1 MVRLCRVPFVLRIN
15 RGNSDIKCRETPL
28 LLLYKQYVKE
38 NIMQEPKR
46 ILIVDDHPIVRHG
59 LKKVFE
65 QEADLTVCGE
75 AEDVTTALKE
85 LEEKKP
91 DLMVV
96 DLSLKNSN
104 GLDIIKSVKTKN
116 DIPIIVLSIHDE
128 TIYAERVLRA
138 GAKGYVMKQEA
149 ADQLLIAIRKVLAGE
164 IFVSEKMS
172 KYLLQKYIDGG
183 AMADFVSPVSKLS
196 DREIEI
202 YRLIGEGRSTRQIAE
217 ALTLSIKTVESHR
230 AHIKQKLRLKTG
242 TELVHNAVQWVQS
255 EKSTS

>member
-1 MVRLCRVPFVLRIN
+1 
-15 RGNSDIKCRETPL
+15 
-28 LLLYKQYVKE
+28 
-38 NIMQEPKR
+38 MQEQKR
-46 ILIVDDHPIVRHG
+46 VFIVDDHPIVRHG
-59 LKKVFE
+59 LKKIFE

-75 AEDVTTALKE
+75 AEDVATALKE
-85 LEEKKP
+85 IQEKAP
-91 DLMVV
+91 DLIVV

-104 GLDIIKSVKTKN
+104 GLDIIKAVKTTN

-149 ADQLLIAIRKVLAGE
+149 ADQLIIAIRKVMTGE
-164 IFVSEKMS
+164 IFVSDKMG

-183 AMADFVSPVSKLS
+183 AMADFVSPISKLS

-217 ALTLSIKTVESHR
+217 DLALSIKTVESHR
-230 AHIKQKLRLKTG
+230 AHIKQKLRLKSG